1 MRASFTWRVL
11 LALFVMVASGA
22 RADTPNVAAASDLQ
36 LVLSDAARAFK
47 ITTGRDVRLVM
58 GSSGQFARQ
67 IQAGAPF
74 ELFLSAD
81 ESFVELLA
89 KAGRTEDAGVL
100 YAIGVLALVVPLQSK
115 IELDANLA
123 GLGRSIA
130 AGTVRRLAIAN
141 PEHAPYGRAARAAL
155 QTRGLWASIEPRL
168 VLGES
173 VSQASQFLTTGAV
186 DAAIVSL
193 ALLYGPALAGKS
205 RHAIVAPNLYP
216 PLRQRMVLVKGAG
229 ATARDFYVF
238 LQSDAARAL
247 FDRYGFGRP
256 PP

>member
-1 MRASFTWRVL
+1 MRASFTWCVL

-22 RADTPNVAAASDLQ
+22 RADTPNIAAASDLQ
-36 LVLSDAARAFK
+36 LVLSDAARVFK
-47 ITTGRDVRLVM
+47 STTGRDVRLVM

-130 AGTVRRLAIAN
+130 AGTVRRLSQSPTPN
-141 PEHAPYGRAARAAL
+141 TRRMAARRARRFK
-155 QTRGLWASIEPRL
+155 RGGSGPRL
-168 VLGES
+168 
-173 VSQASQFLTTGAV
+173 
-186 DAAIVSL
+186 
-193 ALLYGPALAGKS
+193 S
-205 RHAIVAPNLYP
+205 RAWYSAN
-216 PLRQRMVLVKGAG
+216 
-229 ATARDFYVF
+229 
-238 LQSDAARAL
+238 
-247 FDRYGFGRP
+247 RYRRRP
-256 PP
+256 SS